1 MSSKSIAEKL
11 QIKQGKKVLL
21 INEPKDYRI
30 NLGKLPDNTT
40 VTENPSVEAFDI
52 IQVFVSSKAE
62 LQNQLPKLKLLLAD
76 KGILWV
82 TYPKATSKV
91 KTDVNRDSIREY
103 GQTVGLQTVSLV
115 AIDDTW
121 SALRLKTI

>member
-21 INEPKDYRI
+21 VNEPKDYRI

-40 VTENPSVEAFDI
+40 VTEKTSKAFDI
-52 IQVFVSSKAE
+52 IQVFISSKAE

-76 KGILWV
+76 KGIFWV
-82 TYPKATSKV
+82 TYPKGTSKV
-91 KTDVNRDSIREY
+91 KADVNRDSIREY
-103 GQTVGLQTVSLV
+103 GQTVGLQAVSLV

-121 SALRLKTI
+121 SALRLKAV